1 MYAMQSMN
9 VNGDVDQRTKQCRT
23 SLIFTTIALVF
34 GLVLIVIYVVIAV
47 IHAKEPSENNNDY

>member
-9 VNGDVDQRTKQCRT
+9 VNGDVDQRNKQCRT
-23 SLIFTTIALVF
+23 SLTFTTIALVF

-47 IHAKEPSENNNDY
+47 IHTKITMTTSR